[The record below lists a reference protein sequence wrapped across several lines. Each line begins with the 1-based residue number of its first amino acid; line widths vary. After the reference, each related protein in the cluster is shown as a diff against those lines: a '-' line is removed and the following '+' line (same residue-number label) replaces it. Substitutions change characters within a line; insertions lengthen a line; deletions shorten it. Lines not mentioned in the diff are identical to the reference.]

1 MKPNIVEAAILA
13 LTLLI
18 GAVAAIPADAAGTS
32 RETTFTPGRLQQIIV
47 GHIEE
52 HMTWEPG
59 TARVEFYDSVDEL
72 VLSGNTINYR
82 VEARRN
88 EDYIGWTGFD
98 IRFYDGGVFLDER
111 SLRVRIEVA
120 KDFVV
125 STRQLDSGS
134 MITEDDVAVVRRWV
148 DRAPRNRIDDPDVVT
163 GRVVRGSI
171 APNTEL
177 QERMIKDPQL
187 VKRGDMVR
195 VVLSRGGLRM
205 EMAGISAEGGTLG
218 DRIRVRNTSSSN
230 LFYARVVDE
239 SEVRVEF

>member
-1 MKPNIVEAAILA
+1 MKPNIVEAAIFALA
-13 LTLLI
+13 LFI
-18 GAVAAIPADAAGTS
+18 GTVAVFPADAAGMS
-32 RETTFTPGRLQQIIV
+32 RGTTFTPGQLQQIIV
-47 GHIEE
+47 GHIDK
-52 HMTWEPG
+52 HMPWEPG
-59 TARVEFYDSVDEL
+59 TARVEFYDSADKL
-72 VLSGNTINYR
+72 VLNGNNINYR

-88 EDYIGWTGFD
+88 EDYIGRTSFN
-98 IRFYDGGVFLDER
+98 IRFYSGGVFLDER
-111 SLRVRIEVA
+111 SVRVKIEVA

-125 STRQLDSGS
+125 STRCLGSGS
-134 MITEDDVAVVRRWV
+134 VITEDDVTVVRRWV
-148 DRAPRNRIDDPDVVT
+148 DRAPRNRIGDPGVVT
-163 GRVVRGSI
+163 GKVVRGSI

-187 VKRGDMVR
+187 VKRGDVVR

-218 DRIRVRNTSSSN
+218 DRIRVKNTSSSN